1 MSDWNHFTLPL
12 KRFYWHNFFC
22 LCIVAVRSLSIWY
35 CISWT
40 KHVLHLNM
48 YFTDQNIMQT
58 RDLMKPNFEGLE
70 MQKWNIPKDRAQ
82 RVDEKKRA
90 ICLINMFSPRVIVIR
105 MSKMAHFL
113 SFLLM
118 TAKNQSQFG
127 QNILEHLKDVF

>member
-1 MSDWNHFTLPL
+1 
-12 KRFYWHNFFC
+12 
-22 LCIVAVRSLSIWY
+22 
-35 CISWT
+35 
-40 KHVLHLNM
+40 
-48 YFTDQNIMQT
+48 MQT

-82 RVDEKKRA
+82 RVDEKKKV
-90 ICLINMFSPRVIVIR
+90 ICLVNMFSRRVIVIR